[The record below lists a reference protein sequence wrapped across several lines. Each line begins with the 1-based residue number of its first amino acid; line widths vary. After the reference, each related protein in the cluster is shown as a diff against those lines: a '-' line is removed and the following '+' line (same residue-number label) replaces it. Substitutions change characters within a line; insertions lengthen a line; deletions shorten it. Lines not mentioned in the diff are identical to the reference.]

1 MTQRIYSHI
10 EDWIQ
15 HLGVVNESL
24 NGHSVCPYAKKAVWN
39 LVICDESILEN
50 CFRFV
55 EEKHIKK
62 DVTIFMFNNDF
73 SISQL
78 NQLCELL
85 NKEHPSYVFLPDH
98 RERKTYIDKVKT
110 NNGKYNFVL
119 GQKRKELEEARDNLR
134 KTDYYSY
141 WNKEYLK
148 EIFNT

>member
-110 NNGKYNFVL
+110 NNGKYNFVF
-119 GQKRKELEEARDNLR
+119 K
-134 KTDYYSY
+134 
-141 WNKEYLK
+141 
-148 EIFNT
+148 